1 MKNTKSDIQV
11 LKPFSQAQTE
21 VAGQFL
27 ELVFPVVVV
36 TTSNSSTLRCVV
48 FVLAGLKTVPLDVI
62 LLITFLVEIFMK
74 NLRKAFSA
82 LEKFKL
88 QPMKFSTKLLRRA
101 VSARLSL
108 NLKYRCASALSSQ
121 TQLLWRIE

>member
-1 MKNTKSDIQV
+1 MMKNTKSDIQV

-27 ELVFPVVVV
+27 ELVFPVVV
-36 TTSNSSTLRCVV
+36 TTSDSSTLRCVV
-48 FVLAGLKTVPLDVI
+48 FVLAGLKTVPLDII

-108 NLKYRCASALSSQ
+108 NLKSRCASALSSR